1 MMIMDININYFKGNV
16 KMMNKKILNQFKKIK
31 HVDNKGYKV
40 QGSYLEDECIFLLKD
55 VTDEVIEISVEEK
68 EKMIADGVNYSEML
82 SKEQPMKSE
91 YNQLFVKL
99 LNQNANKIAHYIG
112 VMAECIYAKKG
123 KDTVL
128 VSLARAGTPFGILV
142 KDYIEL
148 KYGVKVPH
156 YSVSIIRG
164 KGIDENA
171 MVYIL
176 AKHQNAKIQFVDG
189 WTGKGSI
196 TFELQKAMKS
206 FEEKYGVKVDD
217 GLAVLAD
224 PARLSS
230 ICGTRED
237 IIIPNC
243 CLNSTVSGLIS
254 RTYHNEEILSENDFH
269 GSKVYWELQD
279 GDFSRC
285 FLDRIR
291 LELPNVN
298 AKAVFFENENYGQS
312 VIDMIANEFD
322 VKDKNKIKLSI
333 GESSRVLLRRIPR
346 VILVK
351 NFDNPDLAHII
362 EMANDKGV
370 EVRQY
375 DKTDY
380 ECISIIKE

>member
-1 MMIMDININYFKGNV
+1 
-16 KMMNKKILNQFKKIK
+16 MNEKILNQFDKIK
-31 HVDNKGYKV
+31 HVDKKGYKV
-40 QGSYLEDECIFLLKD
+40 QGSYLESECVFLLKD

-68 EKMIADGVNYSEML
+68 EKMIADGVNYSEIL
-82 SKEQPMKSE
+82 SKEQPMKAE

-99 LNQNANKIAHYIG
+99 LNQNASKLAHYIG

-176 AKHQNAKIQFVDG
+176 AKHPNAKIQFVDG

-206 FEEKYGVKVDD
+206 FEEKYGVKIDD

-254 RTYHNEEILSENDFH
+254 RTYHNEETLSENDFH

-279 GDFSRC
+279 DDFSRC
-285 FLDRIR
+285 FLNRVR

-312 VIDMIANEFD
+312 VINMIANEFS

-351 NFDNPDLAHII
+351 NFDNPDLAHIL
-362 EMANDKGV
+362 EMAKDKGV
-370 EVRQY
+370 EVRHY